1 MEPKKIYLA
10 HPYSSSD
17 PAIREQRFESAN
29 REAAKFIDDGHIV
42 FSPISHSHNISVY
55 GQNANDSEFWVRQD
69 LTFIDWCD
77 EVVVVCAPGWA
88 HSKGIMA
95 EVEYAGLRGKPVRY
109 VGVSND

>member
-1 MEPKKIYLA
+1 MEPKKLYIC
-10 HPYSSSD
+10 HPYSSPD
-17 PAIREQRFESAN
+17 LVIQEQRFESAN

-42 FSPISHSHNISVY
+42 FSPVSMSHPIAKY
-55 GQNANDSEFWVRQD
+55 LGNANDSQFWVKQD
-69 LTFIDWCD
+69 LAFIEWAD